1 MYAMVPSELDSDLAV
16 DGILV
21 LHFVDETGTHQVV
34 VVVVAAYLNTH
45 REVIGLFVRQDYSDL
60 PFVEHALVGRGTTHL
75 VAIQNEIP
83 DLGVAH
89 VYERLPLDLLVS
101 VQ

>member
-1 MYAMVPSELDSDLAV
+1 MVPSELDSDLAV

-34 VVVVAAYLNTH
+34 VAAYLNTH

-60 PFVEHALVGRGTTHL
+60 SFVEHALVGRGTTHL